1 MAETVLKEQPAV
13 ATHWQAYQ
21 PGPSAP
27 WNLQRVVHLHRRCG
41 FAANWREIQRDL
53 QDAPQAAINRVLEG
67 TAHQSSYP
75 GDFEQMSE
83 LIADAALESN
93 QPGRLKA
100 WWAFRML
107 FTTTPLTEKL
117 TLLWHNH
124 FATSNQKVDDLTLMM
139 QQNELFRRQAR
150 DRFGNL
156 LTSVVKDPALLIWLD
171 APANH
176 KGHPNENLARELM
189 ELFTLGIGHYSERD
203 VKQAAR
209 ALTGWTVRD
218 DAFAFEATDH
228 AEGQKI
234 VLQQQVRQGDDLLAL
249 LLTQAA
255 TARRIA
261 WRLCTLFLGEG
272 VAERP
277 QIESLAAGLQQHDLD
292 LDWAVRTIV
301 QSDLFFS
308 DRNIRRR
315 IADPAELMI
324 GAARALERTD
334 PPPQTLL
341 IADSMRRAGLDLFY
355 PPNVGGW
362 NGGRSWLRTSA
373 VISRTNFAAS
383 LARGTL
389 GSSVASPDW
398 MRFAAANGQDT
409 TPEGFTAFLA
419 DLFLGGEPRPGWIDG
434 IVKAA
439 FNRESAPQGNH
450 ERIVALVLAS
460 PEAQLN

>member
-13 ATHWQAYQ
+13 ATHWQSYQ

-27 WNLQRVVHLHRRCG
+27 WDLKRVVHLHRRCG

-53 QDAPQAAINRVLEG
+53 QDSPQAAIKRVLEG
-67 TAHQSSYP
+67 TAHQSCYP
-75 GDFEQMSE
+75 GDFDSMSN
-83 LIADAALESN
+83 LIADAALASN

-107 FTTTPLTEKL
+107 YTTTPLTEKL

-124 FATSNQKVDDLTLMM
+124 FATSNQKVDDLTLMQ

-156 LTSVVKDPALLIWLD
+156 LTSVVKHPALLIWLD

-189 ELFTLGIGHYSERD
+189 ELFTLGIGHYSEQD

-209 ALTGWTVRD
+209 ALTGWTVEN
-218 DAFAFEATDH
+218 DAFAFETADH
-228 AEGQKI
+228 DDGEKT
-234 VLQQQVRQGDDLLAL
+234 VLQKQIAQGDDLLAL

-255 TARRIA
+255 TAQRIA

-272 VAERP
+272 VAGHE
-277 QIESLAAGLQQHDLD
+277 QIESLAAGLRAHDLD

-315 IADPAELMI
+315 IADPAELII

-341 IADSMRRAGLDLFY
+341 LAESMRRAGLDLFY

-362 NGGRSWLRTSA
+362 SGGRSWLRTSA
-373 VISRTNFAAS
+373 VITRANFSAS
-383 LARGTL
+383 LARGAL
-389 GSSVASPDW
+389 GTSIAPPDW
-398 MRFAAANGQDT
+398 ERFAAANGQDT
-409 TPEGFTAFLA
+409 TPDGFTAFLA
-419 DLFLGGEPRPGWIDG
+419 DLFLGGEPQPGWIDG

-439 FNRESAPQGNH
+439 STKESAGQGNLD
-450 ERIVALVLAS
+450 RIVAQVLAS